1 MVTKIV
7 HEIFINPQGYNVDV
21 REIEDLIRNI
31 LEKEGAPSTLS
42 IELTFTD
49 DEYIKALNLKYRDRD
64 QPTDCLCFV
73 LQDVINKRKIAD
85 IYISYQ
91 RAEEQAKER
100 KRSLGCEIVT
110 LAAHSTLHALGYEE
124 GRLMEG
130 KQKEYLIC

>member
-1 MVTKIV
+1 MATKTV

-21 REIEDLIRNI
+21 RGLEDIIINI

-49 DEYIKALNLKYRDRD
+49 DEYIKALNSKYRGRD

-73 LQDVINKRKIAD
+73 LPDVINKRKIAD

-91 RAEEQAKER
+91 RAKEQAKER
-100 KRSLGCEIVT
+100 KRPPGCEIAT
-110 LAAHSTLHALGYEE
+110 LVAHSTLHALGYEE